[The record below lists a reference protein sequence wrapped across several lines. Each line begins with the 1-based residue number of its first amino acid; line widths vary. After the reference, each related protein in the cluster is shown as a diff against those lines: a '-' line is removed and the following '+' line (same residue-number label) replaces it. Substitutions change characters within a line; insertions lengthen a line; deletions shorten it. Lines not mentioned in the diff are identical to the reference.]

1 MNANLRKI
9 LFLGVLL
16 AIVIA
21 SYFLY
26 FAPANKRIAVARQE
40 IDHKHAMLEKLRL
53 ATSKTDDLQQANQEI
68 RQSIEEIQSRLP
80 SGKEMPDVLRQVTT
94 LAAKTGLE
102 VPKFVASDKPIQTGL
117 AMEQQMDVEIKGDFD
132 GFYQF
137 LLEVERL
144 PRISRIPE
152 LEISRSD
159 KIDGEMKAK
168 LKLSIYYEG
177 NTKP

>member
-1 MNANLRKI
+1 MNGSLRKV

-26 FAPANKRIAVARQE
+26 FAPANRRIAVARQE
-40 IDHKHAMLEKLRL
+40 IEHKNSMLEKLRL

-102 VPKFVASDKPIQTGL
+102 VPKFVTSDKPIQTGL

-152 LEISRSD
+152 LDISRSD
-159 KIDGEMKAK
+159 KVDGEMKAK
-168 LKLSIYYEG
+168 MKLSIYYEG
-177 NTKP
+177 NNKP